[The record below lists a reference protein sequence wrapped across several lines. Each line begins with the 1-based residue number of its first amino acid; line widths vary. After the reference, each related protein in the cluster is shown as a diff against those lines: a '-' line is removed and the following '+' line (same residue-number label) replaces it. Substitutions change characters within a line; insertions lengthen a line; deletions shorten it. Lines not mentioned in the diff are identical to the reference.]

1 MLRDFRDFI
10 IKGNALQLAIGVI
23 LGIAFGALIVAFTEG
38 VIMALVAALIGRPDF
53 NALSAEVNGATIEYG
68 RVLTALLNLILVGG
82 VLFLLVKLVMR
93 LGMRMPSE
101 ETDHDVLV
109 QIRDELRAGSS
120 AARS

>member
-1 MLRDFRDFI
+1 MLREFRDFI

-38 VIMALVAALIGRPDF
+38 VIMALVAAIIGRPDF

-68 RVLTALLNLILVGG
+68 RVLTALLNLVLVGG
-82 VLFLLVKLVMR
+82 VLFLLIKLVKR

-109 QIRDELRAGSS
+109 QIRDELRAGAS